1 MTKIILKITP
11 VDSYS
16 FGSENRRP
24 DNKVNYFL
32 KSLPIPQQST
42 MLGAMR
48 YMFLK
53 FVADDKIFKDN
64 KIKDKIEAGKLI
76 GEKSFD
82 IEGTNFDMG
91 KIESISEV
99 FLLQDKTPYLPA
111 PMDSGF
117 AEITF
122 IGVSKI
128 PNIPDYSAKA
138 HYPKTFTMGDDIV
151 KFDRIFREVIQSGN
165 KKDNKGDDDDDAYY
179 KRQYYRLDKDWAF
192 GIELSGND
200 TCLGKFDKP
209 IFMNMGGENKLF
221 RIEKLEGVSLDR
233 NAILH
238 KHAHSHYIKV
248 VLTSDAYV
256 VGDPYK
262 NCLFAFSKT
271 KPFRNLKS
279 SVEITLKYQNRSK
292 NSDSMQQSSLFE
304 LIESGSVFYFET
316 SEEAGK
322 FEQQIFNNYLDK
334 AGMNKYVLLETKS

>member
-1 MTKIILKITP
+1 MTKIILKISP
-11 VDSYS
+11 VDGYS

-32 KSLPIPQQST
+32 KSLPMPQQST

-53 FVADDKIFKDN
+53 FVANDNIFKDN

-76 GEKSFD
+76 GQKSFD
-82 IEGTNFDMG
+82 INGKDFSMG

-99 FLLQDKTPYLPA
+99 FLLRGKTPYLPA
-111 PMDSGF
+111 PFDSGF
-117 AEITF
+117 DELAF
-122 IGVSKI
+122 IGEPIV
-128 PNIPDYSAKA
+128 PNIPDFSAKE
-138 HYPKTFTMGDDIV
+138 HYPKTFTKGDDIV
-151 KFDRIFREVIQSGN
+151 KFSSIFNEVILSGN

-179 KRQYYRLDKDWAF
+179 KQQFYRLCKDWSF
-192 GIELSGND
+192 GIELSSD
-200 TCLGKFDKP
+200 ESCIVKFDNP
-209 IFMNMGGENKLF
+209 VFMNMGGENKLF
-221 RIEKLEGVSLDR
+221 RIEKLHDVSLNR

-238 KHAHSHYIKV
+238 KYSHSRYVKI
-248 VLTSDAYV
+248 VLTSDTYID
-256 VGDPYK
+256 GDPYK
-262 NCLFAFSKT
+262 HCLFAFSKT

-279 SVEITLKYQNRSK
+279 SVDKTLKYQNRSK

-322 FEQQIFNNYLDK
+322 FEQQIYNNYLDK
-334 AGMNKYVLLETKS
+334 AGMNKYVLLEKKS